1 MPVMEATGLVKA
13 DKQLREGRAESEPLL
28 RAVALTKVYHGRV
41 EEVEVFRDLN
51 LEVRRGEMVAIVGA
65 SGAGKSTLLHLLG
78 GLDRPTAGSVIL
90 DKFDMVKASDVDL
103 TRLRNRAIGF
113 VFQFHHLLPEFSA
126 LENVMMPLLVG
137 GFQRREARASAFD
150 LLERVGLEA
159 RAHHRPGELSGGE
172 RQRVALARALV
183 RSPVLLLA
191 DEPTGN
197 LDQHTGEQVQ
207 ALIRQLHATQ
217 HLTSVI
223 VTHNE
228 RLAAICDRVLHL
240 ENGRLSEF
248 RV

>member
-1 MPVMEATGLVKA
+1 MEAAGLVKA
-13 DKQLREGRAESEPLL
+13 DKQLCEPLL
-28 RAVALTKVYHGRV
+28 RAVALTKVYQGRV

-51 LEVRRGEMVAIVGA
+51 LEVWRGEMVAIVGA
-65 SGAGKSTLLHLLG
+65 SGVGKSTLLHLLG

-90 DKFDMVKASDVDL
+90 DKFDIVKASDVDL
-103 TRLRNRAIGF
+103 TRLRNRKIGF

-137 GFQRREARASAFD
+137 GLQRQEARRSAFD
-150 LLERVGLEA
+150 LLKRVGLEA

-183 RSPVLLLA
+183 CSPVLLLA

-207 ALIRQLHATQ
+207 ALIRQLHATL

-240 ENGRLSEF
+240 EKGRLNEF